1 MRVKSEIWVQAFL
14 RQCYGA
20 DAPAVVARRGHGDAG
35 AIFIKI
41 SLLDGRAL
49 LYGPAP
55 AGLTD
60 KVGGRLW
67 TASLGADPVPEDQV
81 DSYLAR
87 QAEFDPDFWTV
98 EVEDRMGRHFLGDAL
113 IED

>member
-20 DAPAVVARRGHGDAG
+20 DAPAVVARRGHGEAG
-35 AIFIKI
+35 AIFIKV
-41 SLLDGRAL
+41 SLLDGRVL

-60 KVGGRLW
+60 GGGRLW
-67 TASLGADPVPEDQV
+67 SAPLGADAVTEAKA

-87 QAEFDPDFWTV
+87 QAEFDPDFWVV